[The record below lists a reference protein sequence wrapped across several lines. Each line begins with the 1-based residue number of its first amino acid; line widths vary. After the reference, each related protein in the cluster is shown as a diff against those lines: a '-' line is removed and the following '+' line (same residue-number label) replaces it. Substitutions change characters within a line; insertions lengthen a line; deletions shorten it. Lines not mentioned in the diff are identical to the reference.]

1 MVGSFISSGMISVY
15 TAINKGYTKESCTI
29 IHVKKHARGKKVIP
43 SGCIGIKK
51 FIFGVAMADSDANAT
66 PIMNFFHLKSVS
78 LPGIYR
84 LGVTQTV

>member
-1 MVGSFISSGMISVY
+1 MISVY
-15 TAINKGYTKESCTI
+15 TAINKGYTKKQVYNNPYCRNMP
-29 IHVKKHARGKKVIP
+29 RGKKVIP

-84 LGVTQTV
+84 LGFTQTV